1 MHFADQLLQALS
13 RTFLHSFWQG
23 LVLSIIAGLIMLFT
37 AKTSSSLRYK
47 LLTVSFFGFIAG
59 IVFTFYHEWN
69 AVAAGESLLQT
80 GEGSTEVNSIIQQ
93 AWLSNISEKLSR
105 LLRDNSTWIVLVW
118 SAIVL
123 IKSVKM
129 TLDLLYIS
137 RLRSHRIYSP
147 VDEWKSRLNI
157 LASQIGV
164 KKAVSLVESGMIKVP
179 MVLGH
184 LKPIILMPVGVLNNM
199 SEAEI
204 EAVLLHELA
213 HICRHDYL
221 INFLQ
226 RIAECLLFFN
236 PGLLW
241 VSGLM
246 RIERENCCDDMAIA
260 RTDNR
265 LQFAE
270 ALISFKKYSMNP
282 QSYIIGFAG
291 RRNVLLQRMTR
302 IVYRKNT
309 TLTVFEIVF
318 FALNIALLSLLFITK
333 GHQATKLFTD
343 NTEATIAQP
352 VASLVVQP
360 LPVQE
365 RQATENEKPG
375 VIRTRINKNRPA
387 NGATA
392 VSGVAREKQKA
403 FELQQTI
410 VETEPHQEIQQAID
424 QNVKIEEQRRLA
436 EIMRGEAERQRA
448 KAEIDRQIAENKR
461 EEAAAYRKKAEEARV
476 VAEIHRN
483 EAAVRRQQAEILRNE
498 AELHRREADLIRR
511 NNEESRKHT
520 RLLHSPDNQNT
531 YQH

>member
-37 AKTSSSLRYK
+37 AKTSSSLRYR
-47 LLTVSFFGFIAG
+47 LLTASFFAFIAG
-59 IVFTFYHEWN
+59 IAFTFYHEWN
-69 AVAAGESLLQT
+69 AVAAGESLLPA
-80 GEGSTEVNSIIQQ
+80 GAGSHTVNSVLQQ
-93 AWLSNISEKLSR
+93 AWFSNVSAMLSQ
-105 LLRDNSTWIVLVW
+105 LLRDHSTWIVLVW
-118 SAIVL
+118 SAIVM
-123 IKSVKM
+123 IKSAKM

-137 RLRSHRIYSP
+137 RLRSHRVYSP
-147 VDEWKSRLNI
+147 VDEWKSRLTT

-213 HICRHDYL
+213 HIRRHDYL

-270 ALISFKKYSMNP
+270 ALISFKKYSMDP

-309 TLTVFEIVF
+309 TLTLFEIVF
-318 FALNIALLSLLFITK
+318 FAVNIALLSLLFITK
-333 GHQATKLFTD
+333 GHQETRLFAD
-343 NTEATIAQP
+343 NTELAIRQP
-352 VASLVVQP
+352 AASFAVQSLP
-360 LPVQE
+360 LQESPVTEKE
-365 RQATENEKPG
+365 RPS
-375 VIRTRINKNRPA
+375 VIRTKINREKPA
-387 NGATA
+387 NRSTA
-392 VSGVAREKQKA
+392 ASVVVSEKQKA

-410 VETEPHQEIQQAID
+410 VAIEPHQEITQPIEE
-424 QNVKIEEQRRLA
+424 NIKIREQRRLA
-436 EIMRGEAERQRA
+436 EIMRIEAEQQRA
-448 KAEIDRQIAENKR
+448 KAEINRQIAEKKR
-461 EEAAAYRKKAEEARV
+461 EEAAVYRKKAEEERAI
-476 VAEIHRN
+476 AEIH
-483 EAAVRRQQAEILRNE
+483 RNE
-498 AELHRREADLIRR
+498 AELHRREADRIRR
-511 NNEESRKHT
+511 SNEET
-520 RLLHSPDNQNT
+520 RRQTQQLLHSPEYQNT